1 MMIDVKEGEMS
12 ELLLGNKEEGVKH
25 VKELGHVEKPG
36 KVQRPQRFWIIR
48 VVDRL
53 TSPAVVSADVESGNM
68 FC

>member
-1 MMIDVKEGEMS
+1 MG

-36 KVQRPQRFWIIR
+36 KVQSPQSFWIIR

>member
-1 MMIDVKEGEMS
+1 MMIDVKEREMG

-36 KVQRPQRFWIIR
+36 KVQRPQSFWIIR